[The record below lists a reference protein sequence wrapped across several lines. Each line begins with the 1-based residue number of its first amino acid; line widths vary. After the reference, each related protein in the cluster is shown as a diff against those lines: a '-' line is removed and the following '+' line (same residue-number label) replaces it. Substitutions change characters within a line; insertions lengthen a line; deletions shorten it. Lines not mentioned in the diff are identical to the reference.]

1 MKSLYEKAVFFR
13 INNKTYKLDDCNQVQ
28 STRVDASVKAS
39 PETHAH
45 LMSANV
51 CQLLN
56 WYKVGEVIL
65 DS

>member
-1 MKSLYEKAVFFR
+1 MKSLYEKAIFFR
-13 INNKTYKLDDCNQVQ
+13 INNSNQVQ